1 MAQGDKEKQDLD
13 KAINDVGSGTSSGA
27 SVTEGAS
34 GSGPVPQGTPEYRAN
49 LPAATKKAAADDFR
63 SLVSSG
69 VSNNRLQR
77 NGQLQQNID
86 GVWVSSSQ
94 VPLEQQRFN
103 VGGGAMLTYGDLV
116 NGYLADPNSAES
128 SNLVSSLVSGRFLDP
143 EKSTDAGSVEA
154 ALSDAVRV
162 RSAQVAGLSVET
174 GSVIG
179 DFWSTTSA
187 YRGNAEDRFAGVGGG
202 GGYSGPV
209 STVTEMNV
217 EDLKNIANQTAGML
231 VGRAVSD
238 EEFDKMLKKVR
249 KAEKKDPRITDSSI
263 DGKVSVQEGISAA
276 GRQSIIREALVN
288 TDEADGV
295 IKATTMMGNFDT
307 WLRSKNG

>member
-13 KAINDVGSGTSSGA
+13 KAINDVGSGTSAASTDGGA
-27 SVTEGAS
+27 PVNRVPSYLSNKAQSRVSVD
-34 GSGPVPQGTPEYRAN
+34 RK
-49 LPAATKKAAADDFR
+49 ATSDDFR

-86 GVWVSSSQ
+86 GVWVSSSE

-187 YRGNAEDRFAGVGGG
+187 YRGNAEDRFGGGGG

>member
-1 MAQGDKEKQDLD
+1 MAQGDGKSQFEKDLD
-13 KAINDVGSGTSSGA
+13 AIGDGSPVSDASPSAGPTNRVPSYLSDKAQARVSVDRKASSD
-27 SVTEGAS
+27 E
-34 GSGPVPQGTPEYRAN
+34 
-49 LPAATKKAAADDFR
+49 FR

-69 VSNNRLQR
+69 VSQDRLIR
-77 NGQLQQNID
+77 NGQLQKNID
-86 GVWVSSSQ
+86 GALVNSTE

-128 SNLVSSLVSGRFLDP
+128 SNLVSSLVSGRFLNPD
-143 EKSTDAGSVEA
+143 DVADGGSVEA

-162 RSAQVAGLSVET
+162 RSATVAGLSVDT

-179 DFWSTTSA
+179 DFWSTTAA
-187 YRGNAEDRFAGVGGG
+187 YRGNAEDRFAGGGG
-202 GGYSGPV
+202 GGAYKGPV

-238 EEFDKMLKKVR
+238 DEFDKMLKKVR
-249 KAEKKDPRITDSSI
+249 KAEKKDPRITDSSV
-263 DGKVSVQEGISAA
+263 DGKNSIQEGISDA
-276 GRQSIIREALVN
+276 GRQSIIRDALVN

>member
-1 MAQGDKEKQDLD
+1 MAQGDKEKSDLD
-13 KAINDVGSGTSSGA
+13 KAINAVGSGTSAASTDGGA
-27 SVTEGAS
+27 PVNRVPSYLSNKAQSRVSVD
-34 GSGPVPQGTPEYRAN
+34 RK
-49 LPAATKKAAADDFR
+49 ATSDDFR

-69 VSNNRLQR
+69 VSNDRLQR

-86 GVWVSSSQ
+86 GVWVSSSE

-103 VGGGAMLTYGDLV
+103 VGGGVMLTYGDMV
-116 NGYLADPNSAES
+116 NSYLSDPNSPES

-143 EKSTDAGSVEA
+143 EKITDGGSVEA

-162 RSAQVAGLSVET
+162 RSAQVAGLSVDT

-187 YRGNAEDRFAGVGGG
+187 YGGIAADRFGGGGG

-249 KAEKKDPRITDSSI
+249 KAEKKDPRITDSSV
-263 DGKVSVQEGISAA
+263 DGKNSIQEGISDA
-276 GRQSIIREALVN
+276 GRQSIIRDALVN

>member
-13 KAINDVGSGTSSGA
+13 KAINDVGSGTSAASTDGGA
-27 SVTEGAS
+27 PVNRVPSYLSDKAQARVSVD
-34 GSGPVPQGTPEYRAN
+34 RK
-49 LPAATKKAAADDFR
+49 ATSDDFR
-63 SLVSSG
+63 SLVSGS

-86 GVWVSSSQ
+86 GVWVSSSE

-187 YRGNAEDRFAGVGGG
+187 YRGNAEDRFGGGGG